1 MGEEERIDAILI
13 WGSYA
18 KREESARSDVDIC
31 IVAPGVDPYLLYK
44 RTLKVGGLDGR
55 LDIKIFE
62 LLPLYLKMEVIR
74 DHEIIYAR
82 DRLQLYEYFY
92 FFRKLWADQERRQR
106 L

>member
-1 MGEEERIDAILI
+1 M
-13 WGSYA
+13 
-18 KREESARSDVDIC
+18 
-31 IVAPGVDPYLLYK
+31 DPYLLYK

-82 DRLQLYEYFY
+82 DRLQLYEHFY